1 MILGFQSFHPLQGIL
16 PDTFPEYGGDIVF
29 RARALLH
36 KRSDEEIFAG
46 IEIIDWLIEQSP
58 VKDEARAELEKII
71 LLGEIEEASRGT
83 HQIIKENEPDSLVR
97 RDLYSSAYALKA
109 LQPNFDISGD
119 ENFPNAS
126 WAEMFAV
133 LALSLVDQACDDE
146 RLFGNKALPEDAER
160 DDWFYEYRVVSRAS
174 YWLIEAMD
182 AVATA
187 EGIQSF
193 QNGIMD
199 AKQKVTIR
207 NQHAAIQR
215 HGKTNEALR
224 ALKDFYLSGKHKS
237 MRNAAHLFCDA
248 FPDKVAHLA
257 HYNRVRT
264 LTEGLSN
271 YLKDRRS
278 SLQP

>member
-46 IEIIDWLIEQSP
+46 IKIIDWLIEQSS
-58 VKDEARAELEKII
+58 VKDEALAELE
-71 LLGEIEEASRGT
+71 LANLEEVDEESHGIDKVT
-83 HQIIKENEPDSLVR
+83 VGNEPNSLIR
-97 RDLYSSAYALKA
+97 RDLYSSAYAMKV
-109 LQPNFDISGD
+109 LQPNFDITGD
-119 ENFPNAS
+119 ESFPNAS

-133 LALSLVDQACDDE
+133 LALSLVDQACEDE
-146 RLFGNKALPEDAER
+146 RLFGNKALPENEER
-160 DDWFYEYRVVSRAS
+160 DDWFYEYRIVSRAS

-187 EGIQSF
+187 EGFHRFES
-193 QNGIMD
+193 GLTD
-199 AKQKVTIR
+199 AKQKIKTR

-215 HGKTNEALR
+215 HSKTNEALR
-224 ALKDFYLSGKHKS
+224 ALKDFYLYGKHKS

-278 SLQP
+278 SLQS